1 MVQALQMSPEQI
13 MRAYLAMNPQLR
25 TADPAALQRAM
36 RQGQLAYRLRGAS
49 VAQPPPRQDFAP
61 NPLPP
66 AGDPYGLGY
75 AQGPEIDARVGA
87 VPGRM
92 IIVRSGTTTIAS
104 TDNPGKAIAQTSAFT
119 QANQDALGSGR
130 RMEGILA
137 SCSVAG
143 TFPSGYDAATLIQL
157 ALGMLVIK
165 INVNDQL
172 QDTIPFAAATDTR
185 FNERYLRTNVRFDS
199 GAFGAVSLGFD
210 SLGELMPQPAS
221 SNYVLTVRAQCIFT
235 PLSRRQRALQS
246 QY

>member
-1 MVQALQMSPEQI
+1 MALQISQQDLL
-13 MRAYLAMNPQLR
+13 RAYIAMNPQLR
-25 TADPAALQRAM
+25 GADPAALRRAAT
-36 RQGQLAYRLRGAS
+36 QGQIAARMRGATVPVQQQFQYPQQQS
-49 VAQPPPRQDFAP
+49 
-61 NPLPP
+61 LPP
-66 AGDPYGLGY
+66 AGDPYGIGF

-92 IIVRSGTTTIAS
+92 IVMRSGTETIAS
-104 TDNPGKAIAQTSAFT
+104 TDVGGKGVDISSAFT
-119 QANQDALGSGR
+119 QADQDSLGSGR

-157 ALGMLVIK
+157 ALGMLVVK

-210 SLGELMPQPAS
+210 SLGELMPAPAS
-221 SNYVLTVRAQCIFT
+221 SNYVVTVRAQCIFSA
-235 PLSRRQRALQS
+235 LSRRQRALQS
-246 QY
+246 QF